1 MKRLLTL
8 LAFVVCSALAW
19 GQTTEDPATATDE
32 FAVVGVG
39 DRVPSFE
46 VPMTDGTTL
55 RSDDLSGKV
64 VLITLWASWCP
75 SCRKEFSAI
84 GKGAFKGLLE
94 NENFVWVPIAREEN
108 VATIK
113 AWFEKKGYDFVS
125 GSDADR
131 SIYALFATQEIPR
144 NIVVDRGGIIVH
156 HSAGYTKKGF
166 AELVE
171 RLENMLN

>member
-1 MKRLLTL
+1 MKRLSAIVVAVLCAITTSL
-8 LAFVVCSALAW
+8 AQDGGPFAFVGA
-19 GQTTEDPATATDE
+19 
-32 FAVVGVG
+32 G
-39 DRVPSFE
+39 DRVPEFR
-46 VPMTDGTTL
+46 VATTDGATIDS
-55 RSDDLSGKV
+55 RSLEGRV
-64 VLITLWASWCP
+64 TLITLWASWCP

>member
-1 MKRLLTL
+1 MKRLLAL
-8 LAFVVCSALAW
+8 LAFVVCTTLAW
-19 GQTTEDPATATDE
+19 GQTTEGPAITTDE

-39 DRVPSFE
+39 ERMPSFE
-46 VPMTDGTTL
+46 VPMTNGTTI
-55 RSDDLSGKV
+55 RSEELNGKV

-94 NENFVWVPIAREEN
+94 NDNFVWLPIAREEN
-108 VATIK
+108 VATVK
-113 AWFEKKGYDFVS
+113 AWFDKKGYDFVS
-125 GSDADR
+125 GSDVDR
-131 SIYALFATQEIPR
+131 AIYALFATQEIPR

>member
-1 MKRLLTL
+1 MKRLLAL
-8 LAFVVCSALAW
+8 LAFVIYTTLVW
-19 GQTTEDPATATDE
+19 GQTAECQAATKDE
-32 FAVVGVG
+32 FSVVGVG
-39 DRVPSFE
+39 DRMPSFE
-46 VPMTDGTTL
+46 VSMTDGTTL
-55 RSDDLSGKV
+55 RPEELNGKV

-75 SCRKEFSAI
+75 SCRREFSAI

-94 NENFVWVPIAREEN
+94 NENFVWLPIAREEN
-108 VATIK
+108 AATVK
-113 AWFEKKGYDFVS
+113 VWFDKKGYDFVS

-144 NIVVDRGGIIVH
+144 NIVVDEGGTIVH

-171 RLENMLN
+171 VIENMLN

>member
-8 LAFVVCSALAW
+8 LTFVVCSTLAW
-19 GQTTEDPATATDE
+19 GQATEGLATATDE
-32 FAVVGVG
+32 FSVVGVG

-46 VPMTDGTTL
+46 VSMTNGTTL

-94 NENFVWVPIAREEN
+94 NENFVWLPIAREEN
-108 VATIK
+108 VATVK
-113 AWFEKKGYDFVS
+113 LWFEKKGYNFVS
-125 GSDADR
+125 GCDADR

-144 NIVVDRGGIIVH
+144 NIVVDVDGQIVH